1 MGCGHAHYGIGLE
14 VALQVRGINSMDG
27 DLIFFMV
34 YL

>member
-1 MGCGHAHYGIGLE
+1 MGCGHAHYATGLE
-14 VALQVRGINSMDG
+14 VALQVRGISSMDG